1 MGNSLIK
8 SEDNR
13 ILKDDTV
20 FAKEITEILK
30 NKNEIFEKVDG
41 EYLQEPVNQIRACC
55 MNVVKEKP
63 TNNDFIS
70 IKLPI
75 VKNNLSSESYGLQFK
90 GKREELCSDKFI
102 KGNKG
107 ICDGWMINN
116 CAKDLYDNNCI
127 EFKKDDKTGKY
138 YKVWNKKCIDKD
150 GNLKYGKEECVCI
163 NSAVGF
169 NLNNNPS
176 DTIKGGFLIPTQKI
190 HMELIVIVKINIQNI
205 LLICLILNL
214 KNKNHNYLIK
224 DVLKDIMITV
234 LRKVE
239 VVLIFY
245 LNIKILRVQKL

>member
-1 MGNSLIK
+1 
-8 SEDNR
+8 
-13 ILKDDTV
+13 
-20 FAKEITEILK
+20 
-30 NKNEIFEKVDG
+30 
-41 EYLQEPVNQIRACC
+41 

-70 IKLPI
+70 IKLHI
-75 VKNNLSSESYGLQFK
+75 VKKNNLSSESYGLQFK
-90 GKREELCSDKFI
+90 GREELCSDKFI
-102 KGNKG
+102 KDKG
-107 ICDGWMINN
+107 ICDGLINN
-116 CAKDLYDNNCI
+116 YAKDLYDNNCI
-127 EFKKDDKTGKY
+127 EFKKDNKTGKY

-176 DTIKGGFLIPTQKI
+176 DTIKGGFLFDTNSENPYGIDSNSENKYTKYSVNMFNIKSKKQKPQ
-190 HMELIVIVKINIQNI
+190 LFD
-205 LLICLILNL
+205 
-214 KNKNHNYLIK
+214 K